1 MGVNPFNSYGPSS
14 STGSISLPPA
24 SGKTI
29 SVLWR
34 WSTLHPPAHPP
45 KSYFSA
51 LMSLPPAAR
60 SSHVYTH
67 ISHILLVHS
76 SERMLQVGVF
86 CHRGCFNGCWRSQW
100 SVLRQGTE
108 QGLATQR
115 NESSCFQQCP
125 GFRISACSECWE
137 DLGEPRAS
145 GRLWSHFPSSVLAAS
160 PCGCSSCFSQPG
172 ESLRTLPEKPQSM
185 ASTFSIANL
194 SFSFHQISYCSH
206 AQSWFRCY
214 LFYRWSEGLVG
225 GPCVFLSD
233 LPTEIIMSSLTCV
246 STHRV

>member
-1 MGVNPFNSYGPSS
+1 MGVNPFNSYSPPPPQDPSAS
-14 STGSISLPPA
+14 HLPLERQYPSPGDEAPCILRPTHLSPA
-24 SGKTI
+24 SPLPWWVFLLQQG
-29 SVLWR
+29 
-34 WSTLHPPAHPP
+34 LHMYVHTHHT
-45 KSYFSA
+45 YI
-51 LMSLPPAAR
+51 
-60 SSHVYTH
+60 TH
-67 ISHILLVHS
+67 ITHS
-76 SERMLQVGVF
+76 SRPFLRKNASGWCFLF

-172 ESLRTLPEKPQSM
+172 GVSKDTPWEATEYGLY
-185 ASTFSIANL
+185 F
-194 SFSFHQISYCSH
+194 FHC
-206 AQSWFRCY
+206 
-214 LFYRWSEGLVG
+214 
-225 GPCVFLSD
+225 
-233 LPTEIIMSSLTCV
+233 
-246 STHRV
+246 